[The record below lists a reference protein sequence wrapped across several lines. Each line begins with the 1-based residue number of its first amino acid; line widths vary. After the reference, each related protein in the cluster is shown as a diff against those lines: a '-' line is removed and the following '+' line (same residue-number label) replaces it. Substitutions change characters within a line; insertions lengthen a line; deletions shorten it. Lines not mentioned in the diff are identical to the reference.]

1 MGLTVIIPTLN
12 EATHIGDTVTD
23 VRQANPA
30 EVIVVDGGS
39 TDATIAL
46 AQAAGAIVISSPRSR
61 GTQQRIGAQKA
72 HGDQLLFLHADTKL
86 PADFPAIVDA
96 TLSRPGVAGGAFRF
110 KLDGTG
116 WRLRMIERLVDW
128 RCLLFQ
134 LPYGDQAL
142 FVRAS
147 TLDRVGGFPD
157 LPIVEDYELVQR
169 LKKLGRIKIVDAD
182 AVTSSRRWRKLGVV
196 RATWTNV
203 ACLLAYKWGVAPESI
218 AARRRAS
225 HS

>member
-1 MGLTVIIPTLN
+1 LGLTVIILTLN

-39 TDATIAL
+39 TDATVAL
-46 AQAAGAIVISSPRSR
+46 AQAAGAIVITSLRSR
-61 GTQQRIGAQKA
+61 GTQQRIGAEKA

-86 PADFPAIVDA
+86 PADFPAIVDE

-116 WRLRMIERLVDW
+116 WRLRMVERLVDW
-128 RCLLFQ
+128 RCRLFQ

-147 TLDRVGGFPD
+147 TLAQAGGFPD
-157 LPIVEDYELVQR
+157 LPIMEDYELVQR

-196 RATWTNV
+196 RTTWTNT
-203 ACLLAYKWGVAPESI
+203 ACLLAYKWGATPESI
-218 AARRRAS
+218 AVRRRAS